1 MSRGPTPDRSPS
13 PSSRQDRSRSISS
26 PITDRLPGGPG
37 AHQKLRGLRHRS
49 RHPPRA
55 IGEQCEPPQHLA
67 EQQISSRR
75 VRQRSSRP
83 EDPSDE
89 RAAQHPRSI
98 FWHSQAPPAD
108 ASSAARRLSQQVA
121 PASAHGP
128 LGGVVRPRR
137 VVRFARL
144 VHAAWLRSGEPAVRA
159 AFGGTLSLNW
169 QPRNVACSPSA
180 LDLQVTVENRRG
192 VSG

>member
-67 EQQISSRR
+67 EQQIKQSQGQAAIIAARGSLRRTRSSAPTVDFLALTGSASRR
-75 VRQRSSRP
+75 FFRCPPTVATGRTCLSAWPPRGRGAAAPGGALRAIGPCGVAAFWRTCGPRCLRRHSKPELATTQRGM
-83 EDPSDE
+83 
-89 RAAQHPRSI
+89 QSI
-98 FWHSQAPPAD
+98 CSG
-108 ASSAARRLSQQVA
+108 
-121 PASAHGP
+121 PASDS
-128 LGGVVRPRR
+128 RK
-137 VVRFARL
+137 
-144 VHAAWLRSGEPAVRA
+144 
-159 AFGGTLSLNW
+159 
-169 QPRNVACSPSA
+169 
-180 LDLQVTVENRRG
+180 
-192 VSG
+192 